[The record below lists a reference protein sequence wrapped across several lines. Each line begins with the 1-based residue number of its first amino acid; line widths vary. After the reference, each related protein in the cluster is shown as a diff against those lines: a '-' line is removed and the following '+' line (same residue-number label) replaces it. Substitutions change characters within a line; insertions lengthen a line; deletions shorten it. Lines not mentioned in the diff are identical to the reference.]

1 MTSGPASFARARV
14 WVSGRVQGVAYR
26 AFTQGAARRRGLTG
40 GVRNL
45 DDGRVEVEVEGPRPD
60 VDAFLGILRAGPPRA
75 EVVDLDVRWESPT
88 RERADFV
95 IWY

>member
-1 MTSGPASFARARV
+1 MSSGPASFVRARV

-26 AFTQGAARRRGLTG
+26 AFTQDAARRRRLTG

-45 DDGRVEVEVEGPRPD
+45 DDGRVEVEVEGTRPD
-60 VDAFLGILRAGPPRA
+60 IDAFLEILRIGPPRA
-75 EVVDLDVRWESPT
+75 EVVDLDVQWESPT
-88 RERADFV
+88 RQHADFV